1 MGAFLGRDCVIEI
14 LAGKDTRA
22 KVNGVI
28 PKPAAPDN
36 DYVVLGGTRGLE
48 KGASWD
54 TVDVTNRS
62 SAGNVRESLV
72 TFLSVDGSTDGVYL
86 PETAENIVAT
96 ENYFTAPESGQPYAW
111 IRVTR
116 PGPTA
121 GATVQEELYAL
132 LTEFS
137 RSAPHDDAATFSI
150 NWNGQQAPI
159 ITAVSAP

>member
-1 MGAFLGRDCVIEI
+1 MGAFLGRDCSIEI
-14 LAGKDTRA
+14 LVGKDTRS
-22 KVNGVI
+22 KVDGVI
-28 PKPAAPDN
+28 PKPVSPT
-36 DYVVLGGTRGLE
+36 YLLLGGTRGLE

-62 SAGNVRESLV
+62 STGNVRESLV
-72 TFLSVDGSTDGVYL
+72 TFLSVDGSTDGIYL

-96 ENYFTAPESGQPYAW
+96 ETYFTAPASGQPYAW

-121 GATVQEELYAL
+121 GATVTEELYCL

-137 RSAPHDDAATFSI
+137 FSAPYDDAATFSMS
-150 NWNGQQAPI
+150 WNGQQAPI
-159 ITAVSAP
+159 VTAVAAP